1 MRDDLSAGKHVP
13 HEVGREVCPVV
24 RVDLGCG
31 KKKQPGFVGI
41 DRFPLPGVD
50 IVADMNRGLP
60 LTDNSVDYLVAS
72 HSLEHV
78 DDLLLTMQ
86 EIYRVCKHRALV
98 CVVAP
103 YYHTSANMANPFH
116 KQVFNEHSPR
126 FFTTSSWTPLSKSDY
141 ESPGIPEWGLAESDH
156 SRCTIDFRCR
166 RMEMFYFPQY
176 RQLDENEKRRLRQ
189 SLLNVVDTIMY
200 HFLVVKE
207 PISDQEL
214 EHVASNIRYE
224 EPSYYTLRRREEE
237 LETKALPERLYKG
250 GRDYVEAH
258 GIRRFLGRAPRYAL
272 SSLRRRMTNQKSKR

>member
-1 MRDDLSAGKHVP
+1 MMDVPSERKHIP
-13 HEVGREVCPVV
+13 GEVVAEVYPVV

-41 DRFPLPGVD
+41 DRFALLGVD
-50 IVADMNRGLP
+50 IVADMNKGLP
-60 LTDNSVDYLVAS
+60 LADNSVDYLVAS
-72 HSLEHV
+72 HSLEHI

-86 EIYRVCKHRALV
+86 EIYRVCKHKALV

-116 KQVFNEHSPR
+116 TQVFNEHTPR
-126 FFTTSSWTPLSKSDY
+126 FFTTSNWTPLNKSDY

-156 SRCTIDFRCR
+156 SKCTIDFRCL

-176 RQLDENEKRRLRQ
+176 RRLDESEKRRVRQ

-207 PISDQEL
+207 PLLDQEL
-214 EHVASNIRYE
+214 EHIARNIKYE
-224 EPSYYTLRRREEE
+224 EPTYYTLRRREEE
-237 LETKALPERLYKG
+237 LDTKVLPEQLYER

-258 GIRRFLGRAPRYAL
+258 GIRHFLKRAPGYAL
-272 SSLRRRMTNQKSKR
+272 SSIRRKMTTQKSKR